1 MMARYFFNISE
12 LIENGQSIDDV
23 IFTIEYD
30 EQISMQQEPVVYR
43 GLLNGMMQE
52 HTILNL
58 TGAEEKFT
66 ETGSFRFPS
75 ELNRIRIT

>member
-30 EQISMQQEPVVYR
+30 EQISMQQEPVYTED
-43 GLLNGMMQE
+43 LLNGMMQE

-58 TGAEEKFT
+58 TGAEENLRRQGASDFLQ
-66 ETGSFRFPS
+66 S
-75 ELNRIRIT
+75 

>member
-23 IFTIEYD
+23 YLLLNMMNRFPCSRNRLYTED
-30 EQISMQQEPVVYR
+30 
-43 GLLNGMMQE
+43 LLNGMMQE

>member
-30 EQISMQQEPVVYR
+30 EQISMQQERLY
-43 GLLNGMMQE
+43 
-52 HTILNL
+52 
-58 TGAEEKFT
+58 T
-66 ETGSFRFPS
+66 EDF
-75 ELNRIRIT
+75 

>member
-43 GLLNGMMQE
+43 GPFKWMMQE

-66 ETGSFRFPS
+66 ETGSFRFLQS
-75 ELNRIRIT
+75 